1 MAPSSSQGPPSC
13 SLSNALLMMD
23 EAAGPER
30 GFLSETMNGV
40 NSEAN
45 FKIRERARGGILSV
59 LTTQLNDSL

>member
-1 MAPSSSQGPPSC
+1 
-13 SLSNALLMMD
+13 MMD

-59 LTTQLNDSL
+59 LTTQLNNSL